1 MVLVRGAER
10 KPPGGLRVFVDAWA
24 EIAVALVAVLTASVR
39 PLPNISSREL
49 SMAVP
54 RDWH

>member
-54 RDWH
+54 RNWH